1 MWKPDDWK
9 LLQTHGYGGRDPRI
23 VTFEVRG
30 SVFFGSSVQLLQQ
43 ITGGLGLS
51 ATDEETKEA
60 VLRSPGPHRGRA
72 LLTSSDRSLS
82 FGRAPSPDRPHR
94 PPQYV
99 VLDLSLLTNLDAS
112 AARGSF
118 VQLAKMCGKRGIVV
132 CATGANP
139 RVEWMMR
146 SHEVSYGEE
155 EEEEA
160 VKASLLKGSSGT
172 RSEKVLL
179 FLTIFEGLEFCENLL
194 VKKMAQSQLLPTKR
208 PSFIRLDELISSTEE
223 GVKEGQEKSLS
234 RIFAHILDLPD
245 DRRSKLTCLD
255 LPTYREEVTQGG
267 GDVVFR
273 RDTNSDS
280 FFVVL
285 GGEVALLRE
294 EARPAAKKGGSQPPH
309 ARKNFLSGAGQVS
322 PGTASVLARAM
333 DQSGEVRV
341 LLQAGALFG
350 YVDFLLE
357 RPRMHGAV
365 ATKDGTVLAKFTHR
379 GLEDLKATQPEAH
392 GVIESVLLQSS
403 IQELANCTCTVY
415 RT

>member
-1 MWKPDDWK
+1 MLTTAREESTVTRVTRRSRAVWKPDDWK

-118 VQLAKMCGKRGIVV
+118 VQLAKMCGKRGIVI

-155 EEEEA
+155 EEEA
-160 VKASLLKGSSGT
+160 VKASLLKESSGT

-208 PSFIRLDELISSTEE
+208 PSFVRLDEPISSTEE

-245 DRRSKLTCLD
+245 DRRSVIGGRLGGRCCTAQQPEG
-255 LPTYREEVTQGG
+255 LPTAIRE
-267 GDVVFR
+267 
-273 RDTNSDS
+273 
-280 FFVVL
+280 
-285 GGEVALLRE
+285 
-294 EARPAAKKGGSQPPH
+294 PH
-309 ARKNFLSGAGQVS
+309 G
-322 PGTASVLARAM
+322 
-333 DQSGEVRV
+333 
-341 LLQAGALFG
+341 
-350 YVDFLLE
+350 
-357 RPRMHGAV
+357 
-365 ATKDGTVLAKFTHR
+365 THR
-379 GLEDLKATQPEAH
+379 RSSCRLSEPAPPSWPPRPSSTLAPPRARYARSPSASRQSP
-392 GVIESVLLQSS
+392 SLLIPLSS
-403 IQELANCTCTVY
+403 S
-415 RT
+415 RTSDDAY